1 MAADYHRAEET
12 GGRAAAF
19 ATTHWSVVLAAGYRE
34 SPQAAE
40 ALEKLCRTYWY
51 PLYACVRRRGYGP
64 EDAQDLTQEFFA
76 RLLAKDYLARADP
89 EAGKFRS
96 FLLTGLK
103 RLLCDEWDKSRRL
116 KRGGGRQVLSFDEK
130 LAEDRYR
137 LEPVDNVTP
146 EVLFERSWAATLLER
161 AAGRLREEYQAAG
174 RAELYEQLTEF
185 QLDAS
190 QPRTY
195 AEAATQL
202 GLSHSAVKSAIHR
215 LRQRHLQLV
224 RDEIAQTV
232 ADPAEV
238 DEEIRYLLGVIGG

>member
-1 MAADYHRAEET
+1 MAADYHRAEEV

-19 ATTHWSVVLAAGYRE
+19 ATTQWSVVLAAGHRE
-34 SPQAAE
+34 SPQAAA
-40 ALEKLCRTYWY
+40 ALEKLCSTYWY
-51 PLYACVRRRGYGP
+51 PLYACVRRHGYGP

-89 EAGKFRS
+89 QGGKFRS

-103 RLLCDEWDKSRRL
+103 HFLCDEWDKSRRF
-116 KRGGGRQVLSFDEK
+116 KRGGGRQVLSFDGGF
-130 LAEDRYR
+130 AEDRYQ
-137 LEPVDNVTP
+137 LEPVDKVTP

-161 AAGRLREEYQAAG
+161 ATGRLREEYQAAG
-174 RAELYEQLTEF
+174 RAELHEQLTEF

-190 QPRTY
+190 QPRAY
-195 AEAATQL
+195 AEVAAQL
-202 GLSHSAVKSAIHR
+202 GLSESAVKSAIHR

-232 ADPAEV
+232 ASPAEV
-238 DEEIRYLLGVIGG
+238 DEEIRYLLSVVGD